1 MLANRQK
8 AIRAVSS
15 PRETAD
21 SASSE
26 DPGMCARLVHGN
38 REISVSPPL
47 AEWRAAWRRQM
58 CLRPRCTGRRSQTC
72 PYYL

>member
-1 MLANRQK
+1 MLSSQQK
-8 AIRAVSS
+8 AIRAVASS
-15 PRETAD
+15 RATVD

-26 DPGMCARLVHGN
+26 DPGMCARLAYGN
-38 REISVSPPL
+38 REISVLPLL